1 MQRRTLYLAES
12 TIAVLCAALALLSA
26 LWPEWIESLLGLA
39 PDGGD
44 GSAEWGV
51 VVAFGLASL
60 VSGALARLQ
69 RRRLRAA
76 V

>member
-1 MQRRTLYLAES
+1 MHSRTLYRVES
-12 TIAVLCAALALLSA
+12 TIAVICAALAFLSA
-26 LWPEWIESLLGLA
+26 LWPDWIESLIGLA

-60 VSGALARLQ
+60 VSGVLARLQ
-69 RRRLRAA
+69 RRRLHATA
-76 V
+76 